1 MRDLLHNLDSVYNVV
16 FHQGIYKIWK
26 KYALIFKQKHGKNY
40 WLSTPLTSKE
50 PASRG
55 VPVTGDHSEAP
66 LL

>member
-40 WLSTPLTSKE
+40 
-50 PASRG
+50 
-55 VPVTGDHSEAP
+55 
-66 LL
+66 